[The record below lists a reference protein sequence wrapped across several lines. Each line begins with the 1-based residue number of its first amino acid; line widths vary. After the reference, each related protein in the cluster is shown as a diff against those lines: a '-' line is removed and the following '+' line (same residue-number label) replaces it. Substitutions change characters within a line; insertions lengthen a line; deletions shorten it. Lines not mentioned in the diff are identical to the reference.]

1 MRYMHYAKRTRWEQP
16 LAPVEHSR
24 NHRTTNVSCQRTR
37 IEAPLKNAACLA
49 ELVASRE
56 CKRVGDSEDKGN
68 DCSHVSMNNPRRWAR
83 PFAQLTDQRQPDELK
98 FDNRDNGQ
106 SHPEC
111 RLRIQREPEES
122 LVRRANHL
130 SARLI
135 GLRRAL
141 EDPVRVARG
150 CIDLV
155 PPSQSHKSSA
165 SDVFEVV
172 EVGCEQ
178 QDGDDEDEDEVL
190 GEQEAEEVDQKA
202 RCCVMSAID
211 SSVSW

>member
-1 MRYMHYAKRTRWEQP
+1 MHYAKGTRREQP
-16 LAPVEHSR
+16 LAPVEHPR
-24 NHRTTNVSCQRTR
+24 HHCTTNVPCQRAR
-37 IEAPLKNAACLA
+37 IEAPLEHSACLA

-56 CKRVGDSEDKGN
+56 RECVGDSEDKGN
-68 DCSHVSMNNPRRWAR
+68 DCSHVSIINPRRLPR
-83 PFAQLTDQRQPDELK
+83 PCAQLTDQRQPDELE
-98 FDNRDNGQ
+98 FDNCNNGQ

-111 RLRIQREPEES
+111 RLRIQREPEEP
-122 LVRRANHL
+122 LVRRADQL
-130 SARLI
+130 SAWLI

-150 CIDLV
+150 SVNLV
-155 PPSQSHKSSA
+155 PPSQSYKSSA

-202 RCCVMSAID
+202 RCYVMSAID
-211 SSVSW
+211 SIVSW